1 MECVNI
7 SIAVTVYSSIKHFFW
22 GSTEEITLK
31 STKHNPIEK
40 KINVKVSHRANEVGN
55 HWDFTF
61 LWNNILYHHFYP
73 FQAMHR
79 SIWVRLRRRQNF
91 PCDSAA
97 DILQLFPLQS
107 CQTLSAVWKKMLKGV
122 SLLSLKVLTK
132 MLGFFLK
139 ASVWSVG
146 FFDRQTQT
154 FPLITLCGWPFPAPP
169 NLDCPPSLC
178 TTSLV
183 HRRSRKAS
191 LFFLPPLS
199 ICLLL
204 ANGYWKTH

>member
-132 MLGFFLK
+132 MLGFF
-139 ASVWSVG
+139 SE
-146 FFDRQTQT
+146 
-154 FPLITLCGWPFPAPP
+154 
-169 NLDCPPSLC
+169 
-178 TTSLV
+178 
-183 HRRSRKAS
+183 
-191 LFFLPPLS
+191 S
-199 ICLLL
+199 ICVKCGLLWQADADL
-204 ANGYWKTH
+204 SLDHSLWLTVPCPAQPWLSSQPLHYISCP

>member
-1 MECVNI
+1 MSRSHIELMKWEITEILLFCEIIFFTTI
-7 SIAVTVYSSIKHFFW
+7 SIHFRLCIAVSEWGFAEDRISPVTLLLTSYSCFLFKA
-22 GSTEEITLK
+22 
-31 STKHNPIEK
+31 
-40 KINVKVSHRANEVGN
+40 VKR
-55 HWDFTF
+55 
-61 LWNNILYHHFYP
+61 Y
-73 FQAMHR
+73 
-79 SIWVRLRRRQNF
+79 
-91 PCDSAA
+91 
-97 DILQLFPLQS
+97 QLS
-107 CQTLSAVWKKMLKGV
+107 EKKMLKGV

-204 ANGYWKTH
+204 ANGYWKTD